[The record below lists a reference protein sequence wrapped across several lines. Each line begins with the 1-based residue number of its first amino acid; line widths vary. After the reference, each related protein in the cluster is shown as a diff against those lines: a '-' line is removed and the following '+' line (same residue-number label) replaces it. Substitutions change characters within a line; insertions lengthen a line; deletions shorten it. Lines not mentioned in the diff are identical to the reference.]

1 MYQWLMDNLNEYYI
15 FVKVLK
21 KKAYGEVLLYKHK
34 QYGTYMIVKKLRGMY
49 PAYERLS
56 DIKHKNL
63 PIIYEAC
70 SNEDETL
77 ILEEYVQGMTVA
89 EMLEQ
94 ETIPERNIREI
105 TCQMCDGLYALH
117 TNQII
122 HRDIKPENVMITDH
136 GEVKLIDFDAARI
149 YKLYSVQDTRIV
161 GTIGYAAP
169 EQYGESQSD
178 ERTDIYGL
186 GIMMNVMLTGKHPV
200 NAMASGK
207 MGKIIEKCIMVNP
220 DKRYKNVMEVKER
233 IKKLRY

>member
-1 MYQWLMDNLNEYYI
+1 MYQWLTDNLKEYYI

-34 QYGTYMIVKKLRGMY
+34 QYGIYIIVKKLKGIY
-49 PAYERLS
+49 PAYEYLS
-56 DIKHKNL
+56 EIKHKNL
-63 PIIYEAC
+63 SSIYEIC
-70 SNEDETL
+70 SNESETL
-77 ILEEYVQGMTVA
+77 ILEEYIRGITVA

-94 ETIPERNIREI
+94 GTIPERNVREI
-105 TCQMCDGLYALH
+105 ACQMCDGLYALH

-149 YKLYSVQDTRIV
+149 YKLYSVQDTRTV